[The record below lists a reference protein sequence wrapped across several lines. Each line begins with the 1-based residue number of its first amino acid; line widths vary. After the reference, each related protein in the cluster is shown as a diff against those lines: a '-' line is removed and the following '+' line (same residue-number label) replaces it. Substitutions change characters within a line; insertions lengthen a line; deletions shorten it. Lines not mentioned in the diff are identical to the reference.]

1 MRQRY
6 GPMPWASRLQV
17 NIEFCMYLCYLNVDK
32 VLCFFNEITIC
43 SMNAIFTLTGSGR
56 PLADTSDNLH
66 TIST

>member
-17 NIEFCMYLCYLNVDK
+17 NIEFCMYLNVDK

-56 PLADTSDNLH
+56 PLADTSDNLF